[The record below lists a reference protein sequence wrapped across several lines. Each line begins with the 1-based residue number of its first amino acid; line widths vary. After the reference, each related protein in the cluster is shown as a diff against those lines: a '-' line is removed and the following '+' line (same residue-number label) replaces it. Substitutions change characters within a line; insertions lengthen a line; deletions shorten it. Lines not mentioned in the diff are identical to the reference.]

1 MGSGGLITHG
11 TDRLQRSRQFL
22 SSPSHPLRMASPRTT
37 LLFLVY
43 PRAQAADAD
52 LTVPSI
58 LFLLSSLFSPPISSL
73 PISSSTRIPLAVFDR
88 GIIRESWQNFALA
101 NIISLHYQV
110 TNVTTHSLVA
120 DNKFYCLCQEKCELP
135 SRIDIS
141 DSKQWT
147 ILVPCINLNFVT

>member
-43 PRAQAADAD
+43 PRAQAAKAD

-58 LFLLSSLFSPPISSL
+58 LFLLSFLFSPLTSSL

-88 GIIRESWQNFALA
+88 GSSAVAEFVSRSRVL
-101 NIISLHYQV
+101 SLHYQIILAERDDV
-110 TNVTTHSLVA
+110 FVLVA
-120 DNKFYCLCQEKCELP
+120 PDNEFYCLHLDGTSTSL
-135 SRIDIS
+135 SRD
-141 DSKQWT
+141 
-147 ILVPCINLNFVT
+147 